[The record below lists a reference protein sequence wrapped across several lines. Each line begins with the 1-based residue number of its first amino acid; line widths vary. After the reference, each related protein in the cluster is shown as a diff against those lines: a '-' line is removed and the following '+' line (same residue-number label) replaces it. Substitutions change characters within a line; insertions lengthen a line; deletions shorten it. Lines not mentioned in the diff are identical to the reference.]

1 MARLSPVF
9 LNFAAFL
16 LGIAAASCGGIS
28 PSHSDMDPPNVILIF
43 ADDLGYGDLGSY
55 GHPTIRTPRLDRM
68 AEEGL
73 RLTSFYSAAPSCTPS
88 RAALLTGRYPLR
100 VGLPHVLGPESE
112 NGLSPDEITVA
123 TALKTLGYRT
133 AHIGKW
139 HLGHHREAFMPTSH
153 GFDEYF
159 GILYS
164 NDMIRPWVQ
173 TDRPLAFHRGTEAVE
188 HPIDQREI
196 TVRYTEEAIDFIRRN
211 RDQPFFLY
219 LADNMPHVPIYAAEA
234 FRGRS
239 LAGLYG
245 DVIEAI
251 DWSTGEILDELRRLG
266 IDERT
271 LVVFTSDNGP
281 WSNMPDRM
289 FGEELLPGHERIR
302 PWHAGTAGLL
312 RGSKA
317 TTYEGGFRVPAIL
330 RWPGRIPAGRAS
342 AEMATTM
349 DLFATILDVAGAA
362 IPSDRT
368 IDGNV
373 LTAFLM
379 GESASPTNRLFYFAG
394 NDLHAVREGP
404 WKLRETTTDGVQLFH
419 LEEDP
424 GERFNRAD
432 EEAER
437 VAELRVRM
445 EAFRE
450 RVLER

>member
-1 MARLSPVF
+1 M
-9 LNFAAFL
+9 
-16 LGIAAASCGGIS
+16 IAVASCDGVSTTDG
-28 PSHSDMDPPNVILIF
+28 DVGPPNVILIF
-43 ADDLGYGDLGSY
+43 TDDLGYGDLGSY

-73 RLTSFYSAAPSCTPS
+73 RLTSFYTAAASCTPS

-112 NGLSPDEITVA
+112 NGLSPDENTVA
-123 TALKTLGYRT
+123 TVLKAAGYRT
-133 AHIGKW
+133 SHIGKW
-139 HLGHHREAFMPTSH
+139 HLGHHEEAFLPTSH

-211 RDQPFFLY
+211 REETFFLY
-219 LADNMPHVPIYAAEA
+219 LADNMPHVPIYAAPE

-251 DWSTGEILDELRRLG
+251 DWSAGEILDELDRLG

-271 LVVFTSDNGP
+271 LVIFTSDNGP
-281 WSNMPDRM
+281 WSSMPDRM
-289 FGEELLPGHERIR
+289 FSEDLPPGHERIR

-317 TTYEGGFRVPAIL
+317 TTYEGGFRVPAII
-330 RWPGRIPAGRAS
+330 RWPGHVPAGRVS
-342 AEMATTM
+342 TDMATTM
-349 DLFATILDVAGAA
+349 DLFATILDIAGAA
-362 IPSDRT
+362 MPTDRT

-373 LTAFLM
+373 LTAFLK
-379 GESASPTNRLFYFAG
+379 GESASPTDHLFYFAG
-394 NDLHAVREGP
+394 DDLHAVREGP
-404 WKLRETTTDGVQLFH
+404 WKLRETRADGVQLFH
-419 LEEDP
+419 LDEDP

-432 EEAER
+432 EEPER
-437 VAELRVRM
+437 VAALRAKM
-445 EAFRE
+445 EAFRD
-450 RVLER
+450 RVRAR